1 MATSF
6 QDQFLAMLPAPIS
19 RYGRQTMLFAEWL
32 QWQFKQLQDLFTT
45 IEDFRE
51 LDNANGEVLDAI
63 GAQYNQLRGEA
74 DDRFYRIMIRSKM
87 AINSGISTVNG
98 LLDII
103 ARSLNIPKK
112 GIEIEQLRK
121 WNGTTV
127 DDGEPLAIAIR
138 NIPLQWANT
147 EWEQNYII
155 DRIRSGVAAGVRV
168 DEVTFVD
175 NSNAVLA
182 VRGISSNTLTYQ
194 IYESEDK

>member
-6 QDQFLAMLPAPIS
+6 KEQFLSMLPAPIS
-19 RYGRQTMLFAEWL
+19 RYGRQTILFAEWL
-32 QWQFKQLQDLFTT
+32 QWQFKQIKDLFTT
-45 IEDFRE
+45 IEKFRE
-51 LDNANGEVLDAI
+51 LDNANGEVLDEI

-74 DDRFYRIMIRSKM
+74 DDSFYRVMIRSKM

-112 GIEIEQLRK
+112 GIEIELLRK

>member
-1 MATSF
+1 MANSF
-6 QDQFLAMLPAPIS
+6 KEQFLAMLPAPIS

-74 DDRFYRIMIRSKM
+74 DDSFYRIMIRSKM

-112 GIEIEQLRK
+112 GIEIELLRK

-127 DDGEPLAIAIR
+127 DNGEPLAIAIR

>member
-1 MATSF
+1 MANSF
-6 QDQFLAMLPAPIS
+6 KEQFLAMLPAPIS

-32 QWQFKQLQDLFTT
+32 QWQYKQLQDLFTT

-74 DDRFYRIMIRSKM
+74 DDSFYRIMIRSKM

-112 GIEIEQLRK
+112 GIEIEPLRK
-121 WNGTTV
+121 WNGITV

>member
-1 MATSF
+1 MANSF
-6 QDQFLAMLPAPIS
+6 KEQFLAMLPAPIS

-74 DDRFYRIMIRSKM
+74 DDSFYRIMIRSKM

-112 GIEIEQLRK
+112 GIEIEPLRK

-127 DDGEPLAIAIR
+127 DDGESLAIAIR

>member
-6 QDQFLAMLPAPIS
+6 KEQFLSMLPAPIS
-19 RYGRQTMLFAEWL
+19 RYGRQTVLFAEWL
-32 QWQFKQLQDLFTT
+32 QWQFKQIQDLFTT
-45 IEDFRE
+45 IEKFRE
-51 LDNANGEVLDAI
+51 LDNANGEVLDEI

-74 DDRFYRIMIRSKM
+74 DDSFYRVMIRSKM

-103 ARSLNIPKK
+103 SRSLNIPKN
-112 GIEIEQLRK
+112 GIEIEALRK
-121 WNGTTV
+121 WNGSAV
-127 DDGEPLAIAIR
+127 DDGEPLAIVIR

-155 DRIRSGVAAGVRV
+155 DRIRSGVAAGIRV

-175 NSNAVLA
+175 NSNTVLS

>member
-1 MATSF
+1 MVTSF

-74 DDRFYRIMIRSKM
+74 DDSFYRIMIRSKM

-112 GIEIEQLRK
+112 GIEIEPLRK

-127 DDGEPLAIAIR
+127 DDGESLAIAIR

>member
-1 MATSF
+1 MANSF
-6 QDQFLAMLPAPIS
+6 KEQFLAMLPAPIS

-45 IEDFRE
+45 VEDFRE

-74 DDRFYRIMIRSKM
+74 DDSFYRIMIRSKM

-112 GIEIEQLRK
+112 GIEIEPLRK

-127 DDGEPLAIAIR
+127 DDSEPLAIAIR

>member
-1 MATSF
+1 MANSF
-6 QDQFLAMLPAPIS
+6 KEQFLAMLPAPIS
-19 RYGRQTMLFAEWL
+19 RYGRQTILFAEWL

-74 DDRFYRIMIRSKM
+74 DDSFYRIMIRSKM

-112 GIEIEQLRK
+112 GIEIEPLRK

-127 DDGEPLAIAIR
+127 DDGESLAIAIR

>member
-1 MATSF
+1 MANSF
-6 QDQFLAMLPAPIS
+6 KEQFLAMLPAPIS

-74 DDRFYRIMIRSKM
+74 DDSFYRIMIRSKM

-112 GIEIEQLRK
+112 GIEIEPLRK

-127 DDGEPLAIAIR
+127 DDGESLAIAIR

-175 NSNAVLA
+175 NSNVVLA

>member
-1 MATSF
+1 MANSF
-6 QDQFLAMLPAPIS
+6 KEQFLAMLPAPIS

-74 DDRFYRIMIRSKM
+74 DDSFYRIMIRSKM

-112 GIEIEQLRK
+112 GIEIEPLRK
-121 WNGTTV
+121 WNGATV
-127 DDGEPLAIAIR
+127 DNGEPLAIAIR

>member
-1 MATSF
+1 MGTSF
-6 QDQFLAMLPAPIS
+6 KEQFLAMLPAPIS

-74 DDRFYRIMIRSKM
+74 DDSFYRIMIRSKM

-112 GIEIEQLRK
+112 SIEIEPLRK

-127 DDGEPLAIAIR
+127 DNGEPLAIAIR

>member
-1 MATSF
+1 MVNSF
-6 QDQFLAMLPAPIS
+6 KEQFLAMLPAPIS

-32 QWQFKQLQDLFTT
+32 QWQYKQLQDLFTT

-63 GAQYNQLRGEA
+63 GTQYNQLRGEA
-74 DDRFYRIMIRSKM
+74 DDSFYRIMIRSKM

-112 GIEIEQLRK
+112 GIEIEPLRK

-127 DDGEPLAIAIR
+127 DDGESLAIAIR

>member
-74 DDRFYRIMIRSKM
+74 DDSFYRIMIRSKM